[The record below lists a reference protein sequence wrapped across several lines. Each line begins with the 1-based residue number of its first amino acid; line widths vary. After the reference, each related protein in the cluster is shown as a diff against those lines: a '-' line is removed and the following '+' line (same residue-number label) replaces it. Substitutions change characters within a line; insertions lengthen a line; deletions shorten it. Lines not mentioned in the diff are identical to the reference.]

1 MMRLVRAERK
11 RLVAQEARDADL
23 AASGG
28 GGGATITPQQLIAA
42 QAKQNA
48 TFIEEE
54 EKRMRKMQA
63 RYCKRRP
70 LTFLRCRRDSSP
82 SEKALGRFFS
92 EFGRVSTL
100 SFSLAGKTRSSS
112 R

>member
-23 AASGG
+23 AASGQ

-54 EKRMRKMQA
+54 EKRMRKMSVTQ
-63 RYCKRRP
+63 RGNSWKTQRQGDTKRVEGVHG
-70 LTFLRCRRDSSP
+70 TSDVTGRCP
-82 SEKALGRFFS
+82 H
-92 EFGRVSTL
+92 
-100 SFSLAGKTRSSS
+100 AGKRARIKNWS